1 MGRSGPCRPFR
12 HRQPL
17 RVRGRGA
24 GGVRRD
30 RGRSVAMSAVM
41 EIRLSQTDPSV
52 VTIVDADDYEW
63 LSQWVWGAQESRSG
77 LRARRIDRSEGRQKK
92 IYMSRVILNAQAG
105 EYVDHIN
112 GDTLDNRRSNLRL
125 CSNQENLMN
134 RGLNKNNTSGYK
146 GVTWNA
152 QKNKWMAQITVD
164 HQHVYLGCFESP
176 QDAARAYDKAASD
189 SFGEFALTNEKMGLL
204 DPMEVASGSDR
215 SEE

>member
-1 MGRSGPCRPFR
+1 
-12 HRQPL
+12 
-17 RVRGRGA
+17 
-24 GGVRRD
+24 
-30 RGRSVAMSAVM
+30 M

-204 DPMEVASGSDR
+204 DPMEVAS
-215 SEE
+215 